1 MHRFPQPERLI
12 FNKSLSVQTN
22 IAESHWGYFQPRDLS
37 SATCTDS
44 SHISLRKPAYL
55 PLYYGGALLSLSVTE
70 DSRLS
75 QDADWTPVDSAWMC
89 WTLFIVADQFQNEA
103 IYVALVLRVNLH
115 LFLWVCSRKP
125 VTRKPESVSRL
136 GFAFPPQNLKSV
148 SASPLLPGF

>member
-1 MHRFPQPERLI
+1 MHRFPQPERSI

-22 IAESHWGYFQPRDLS
+22 IAESHWGYFQPRELS
-37 SATCTDS
+37 SATWSPLT
-44 SHISLRKPAYL
+44 SHLENQCYL

-75 QDADWTPVDSAWMC
+75 QEADWTPVDSAWMC

-103 IYVALVLRVNLH
+103 IYVALVLRVNLY

-136 GFAFPPQNLKSV
+136 GFAFPPQNFKSV
-148 SASPLLPGF
+148 RASPLLPGF